1 VHTQDGQQAPRPP
14 PNLCRYCYQKAYLEF
29 FCSPEAL
36 TPLVTRLSGAPSI
49 TYMAVNAAGDLVSNQ
64 AKDAVNA
71 VTWGVF
77 PGEDGLWARGVF
89 RLVGHGHCRLPMFRV
104 VGTAGL
110 CLQLHLDEGCW

>member
-1 VHTQDGQQAPRPP
+1 MLSLIPLHYALP
-14 PNLCRYCYQKAYLEF
+14 LCRYCYQKAYLEF

-77 PGEDGLWARGVF
+77 PGETWRLGLGV
-89 RLVGHGHCRLPMFRV
+89 
-104 VGTAGL
+104 
-110 CLQLHLDEGCW
+110 

>member
-1 VHTQDGQQAPRPP
+1 MALHYALP
-14 PNLCRYCYQKAYLEF
+14 LCRYCYQKAYLEF

-77 PGEDGLWARGVF
+77 PGERRRLGLGV
-89 RLVGHGHCRLPMFRV
+89 
-104 VGTAGL
+104 
-110 CLQLHLDEGCW
+110 